1 MAEMENKTEAGEV
14 GRSVTAIVLAAGKG
28 SRMESRIHKQ
38 YLELEGRPLV
48 CHALAVFEASPV
60 NRVILVAGA
69 GEVEFCQSE
78 IVEAY
83 GFKKVAAVVAG
94 GRERYHSVYEG
105 LKAAEGCRDVLI
117 HDGARPC
124 VTEDIIRRAMEG
136 AARYKA
142 CVVGMPVKDTIKV
155 ADQDDNACQTPDRS
169 RLWQVQ
175 TPQAF
180 SYGLVRE
187 AYDRLFEDPS
197 AKRGITD
204 DAMVVELMTGEKVRL
219 IKGSYENIK
228 VTTPEDLEVAG
239 VFLRRRLR
247 A

>member
-1 MAEMENKTEAGEV
+1 MEE
-14 GRSVTAIVLAAGKG
+14 RRDVTAVVLAAGKG
-28 SRMESRIHKQ
+28 SRMESRVQKQ
-38 YLELEGRPLV
+38 YLELEGCPLI
-48 CHALAVFEASPV
+48 CHALAAFERSPV

-69 GEVEFCQSE
+69 GETEFCRKE

-83 GFKKVAAVVAG
+83 GFKKVAAIVAG

-142 CVVGMPVKDTIKV
+142 CVIGMPVKDTIKI
-155 ADQDDNACQTPDRS
+155 ADEEGNASHTPDRS
-169 RLWQVQ
+169 TLWQIQ

-180 SYGLVRE
+180 SYALVRA
-187 AYDRLFEDPS
+187 AYDRLFENLS
-197 AKRGITD
+197 MECGITD
-204 DAMVVELMTGEKVRL
+204 DAMVVETMTRQKVHL

-228 VTTPEDLEVAG
+228 VTTPEDLEIAG
-239 VFLRRRLR
+239 VFLRRHTMKNRDAKSR
-247 A
+247 P